1 VERTEL
7 HFLMEAALQMY
18 RWASV
23 PSTDPENRSW
33 TDRRLLYDLPS
44 MEDGEW
50 IKTLRDLLVHFDET
64 YRGIE
69 GRAVKAAKTR
79 PPRLEDVPQLE
90 TLAQRLMHALEEVF
104 VRQLEEQQVSH
115 FSE

>member
-1 VERTEL
+1 
-7 HFLMEAALQMY
+7 MY

-69 GRAVKAAKTR
+69 GRAVRRPRPA